1 MKKLSFLIVFL
12 LFISCHSQTTYSEE
26 QLKRQSEK
34 ILEIQKNN
42 KTARSNNRVFVKDIV
57 KNLNLKIISFGI
69 SPNEDYRADPNK
81 ADLLRLKF
89 YSNKEFRYKKDNKI
103 QLYTINI
110 YFKKPQD
117 FEPILKIA
125 RKYGGKWNDEVAD
138 FFADIEVDSVT
149 VPMVRY

>member
-1 MKKLSFLIVFL
+1 MIKLFLGIGL
-12 LFISCHSQTTYSEE
+12 LSLVSCSSLTTYTEE
-26 QLKRQSEK
+26 QLKQQSEK
-34 ILEIQKNN
+34 ILEIQNNN
-42 KTARSNNRVFVKDIV
+42 KTARSNNKVFVKDIV

-110 YFKKPQD
+110 
-117 FEPILKIA
+117 ILKSLKIL
-125 RKYGGKWNDEVAD
+125 NL
-138 FFADIEVDSVT
+138 S
-149 VPMVRY
+149 

>member
-1 MKKLSFLIVFL
+1 MKLFLKIGLLSLV
-12 LFISCHSQTTYSEE
+12 SCSSLTTYTEE
-26 QLKRQSEK
+26 QLKQQSEK
-34 ILEIQKNN
+34 ILEIQNNN
-42 KTARSNNRVFVKDIV
+42 KTARSNNKVFVKDIV

-138 FFADIEVDSVT
+138 FFAEIEVDSVT